1 MTALEHYFTE
11 EPKSKLRLGL
21 VRTWLRGLEF
31 EFLTASGVFSH
42 RRIDPGTRLLIEAM
56 VLPEEGTFLDL
67 GCGYG
72 PIGIVAARLRPQA
85 LVYMTDVNRRALALA
100 EENAQRNGVT
110 NVRVLEGPLYDPVSD
125 LLFDVILTNPP
136 ITAGIRKVVAP
147 LIQGAAEHLKEG
159 GSLQLVVRTTKG
171 GRNILRLIEG
181 SFSRWEVI
189 ARGGGYRVLKA
200 EP

>member
-1 MTALEHYFTE
+1 M
-11 EPKSKLRLGL
+11 RLGL

-110 NVRVLEGPLYDPVSD
+110 NVRVLE
-125 LLFDVILTNPP
+125 
-136 ITAGIRKVVAP
+136 
-147 LIQGAAEHLKEG
+147 
-159 GSLQLVVRTTKG
+159 
-171 GRNILRLIEG
+171 
-181 SFSRWEVI
+181 
-189 ARGGGYRVLKA
+189 
-200 EP
+200 